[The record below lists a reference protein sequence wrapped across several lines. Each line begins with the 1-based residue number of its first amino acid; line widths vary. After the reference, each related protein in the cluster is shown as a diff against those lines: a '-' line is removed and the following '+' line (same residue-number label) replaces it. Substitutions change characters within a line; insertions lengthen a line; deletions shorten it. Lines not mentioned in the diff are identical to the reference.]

1 MKTFQL
7 LTLLACTTFLISC
20 KDPVINAST
29 YEVMNSSYKNIL
41 SSLSNEEKEQFSHA
55 YNTIVFSYQ
64 NHVAFRK
71 KGDTRE
77 VIQER
82 LEALIDGMNSSQ
94 VIEVYNRV
102 GKKRA
107 LWDIQKLEKNIIN
120 IKDDKKQL
128 GLVTIDQYK
137 LYIEKDGKLDRMY
150 LDMVIH
156 NGSKYKLRKADFL
169 IRIGSSYS
177 DTLAP
182 EKRNIYVIFP
192 EGLEQGKDIFKK
204 VDLGYTSSHSYLPKE
219 PILTE
224 YLASRIGGN
233 DVDINSNIHPT
244 LSDFKKGLKVKKS
257 EYEKKFGTDNIS
269 F

>member
-29 YEVMNSSYKNIL
+29 YEVMNNSYKNIL
-41 SSLSNEEKEQFSHA
+41 SSLSNEEKKQFNHA

-219 PILTE
+219 PMLTE
-224 YLASRIGGN
+224 YFASRIGGN
-233 DVDINSNIHPT
+233 DVDINSNINPT
-244 LSDFKKGLKVKKS
+244 LSDLIKGLKVKKS
-257 EYEKKFGTDNIS
+257 EYEKNFGTDNIS